1 MTDPAT
7 QFTVPAAAD
16 AVAAVIGDREFII
29 QGDRRYTYAQ
39 IVERSNRLAAYLHS
53 RGLGCKTER
62 SELAGHEVGQDL
74 LGIYAYNGP
83 EYVEAMLGAWR
94 ARVAPFNVNYR
105 YVKNELQYLLADSG
119 ATALLYHA
127 AFAPRVADVLPYLTN
142 LRVLIQIADD
152 SGNDLVHGAVDYES
166 IVASGASQPPPVE
179 PSPDDLY
186 VLYTGGTTGMPKGVL
201 WRAHDIF
208 MTSFG
213 GRSLYTGEVLGSL
226 EEIAKG
232 AAESPGT
239 KLMVLPPLMH
249 GAAQWAV
256 FTAMNTGQSVVFSSV
271 TRRLDPDDVVATIER
286 EKVMAVTVVGDA
298 MARPLADA
306 FERSEADLSS
316 LAVVANGGALLTPT
330 AKQRLI
336 DAKPGLIVVDG
347 VGSSETG
354 AQMSHMS
361 TPGAVS
367 TGKFNASPD
376 TSVAAEDLST
386 ILQPGHDGMGW
397 LAQRGYVPLGYKG
410 DAAKTAAT
418 FPVIDGVRYSVPGDR
433 ARHLADGAIE
443 LLGRDSVT
451 INSGGE
457 KIFAEEVETA
467 IASHPS
473 VADVVVSGRPSE
485 RWGQEVVA
493 IVALADGATA
503 DAQEL
508 IDHAAGVIARYK
520 LPKAVVFRPVI
531 ERSPAGKA
539 DYRWAREQALSEGAK
554 RDTGVEQG
562 VDDRPVRAFDRD
574 LPHTSAL
581 EHNEQL
587 AQSGGVVL
595 DCGPHDFAAV
605 VVDDRHRVIITRQ
618 SIPQVTPLTGSIG
631 KVFRADFKTAS
642 SLLSQWR
649 HPRVVPGHD
658 CSFAHCSALPGA
670 QPCRRSAR
678 PGERWVPQNSCWT

>member
-1 MTDPAT
+1 MSDSLSTSAPSST
-7 QFTVPAAAD
+7 TEFTVPAAAD
-16 AVAAVIGDREFII
+16 TVAAVIGDREFII

-39 IVERSNRLAAYLHS
+39 VVERANRLAAFLHS
-53 RGLGCKTER
+53 RGLGCHVER

-127 AFAPRVADVLPYLTN
+127 AFAPRVAEVLPDLPN
-142 LRVLIQIADD
+142 LRVLIQIADQ
-152 SGNDLVHGAVDYES
+152 SGNDLLYGAVDYES
-166 IVASGASQPPPVE
+166 IVGSGAAVLPPLE

-201 WRAHDIF
+201 WRQHDIF

-213 GRSLYTGEVLGSL
+213 GRSLYTGELANSYDD
-226 EEIAKG
+226 I
-232 AAESPGT
+232 T
-239 KLMVLPPLMH
+239 KRVTEAPETRLMILPPLMH

-256 FTAMNTGQSVVFSSV
+256 MTAMTTGQSVVFSTV
-271 TRRLDPDDVVATIER
+271 TERFDADEVVATIER

-306 FERSEADLSS
+306 IERTDADLSS

-336 DAKPGLIVVDG
+336 DVKPGLIVVDG

-354 AQMSHMS
+354 AQMTHMS
-361 TPGAVS
+361 ASGAVA
-367 TGKFNASPD
+367 TGKFTAGPD
-376 TSVAAEDLST
+376 TYVASEDLGT
-386 ILQPGHDGMGW
+386 LLEPGHEGMGW

-410 DAAKTAAT
+410 DATKTAAT

-433 ARHLADGAIE
+433 ARHLADGTVE

-467 IASHPS
+467 IASHPA
-473 VADVVVSGRPSE
+473 VADVVVAGRPSE

-493 IVALADGATA
+493 VVALTEGASA
-503 DAQEL
+503 EAQEL
-508 IDHAAGVIARYK
+508 IDHAANSIARYK
-520 LPKAVVFRPVI
+520 LPKAIVFRPTI

-539 DYRWAREQALSEGAK
+539 DYRWAREQAI
-554 RDTGVEQG
+554 
-562 VDDRPVRAFDRD
+562 
-574 LPHTSAL
+574 
-581 EHNEQL
+581 
-587 AQSGGVVL
+587 SG
-595 DCGPHDFAAV
+595 DA
-605 VVDDRHRVIITRQ
+605 
-618 SIPQVTPLTGSIG
+618 
-631 KVFRADFKTAS
+631 
-642 SLLSQWR
+642 
-649 HPRVVPGHD
+649 
-658 CSFAHCSALPGA
+658 
-670 QPCRRSAR
+670 
-678 PGERWVPQNSCWT
+678 

>member
-1 MTDPAT
+1 MTYPAT

-105 YVKNELQYLLADSG
+105 YVKSELQYLLADSG

-127 AFAPRVADVLPYLTN
+127 AFAPRVADVLPQLPK

-166 IVASGASQPPPVE
+166 IVRSGASEPPPVE

-256 FTAMNTGQSVVFSSV
+256 FTAMNTGQSVVLSSV

-286 EKVMAVTVVGDA
+286 ERVMAVTVVGDA

-306 FERSEADLSS
+306 FEPSEADLSS
-316 LAVVANGGALLTPT
+316 LAVVASGGALLTPT

-457 KIFAEEVETA
+457 KIFAEEVESA
-467 IASHPS
+467 VASHPA
-473 VADVVVSGRPSE
+473 VADVVVAGRPSE

-493 IVALADGATA
+493 IVALVDGASA

-539 DYRWAREQALSEGAK
+539 DYRWAREQALSEGA
-554 RDTGVEQG
+554 
-562 VDDRPVRAFDRD
+562 
-574 LPHTSAL
+574 
-581 EHNEQL
+581 
-587 AQSGGVVL
+587 
-595 DCGPHDFAAV
+595 
-605 VVDDRHRVIITRQ
+605 
-618 SIPQVTPLTGSIG
+618 
-631 KVFRADFKTAS
+631 
-642 SLLSQWR
+642 
-649 HPRVVPGHD
+649 
-658 CSFAHCSALPGA
+658 
-670 QPCRRSAR
+670 
-678 PGERWVPQNSCWT
+678 